1 MYMFDKFNTYRCEPF
16 RSIEC
21 ISKSGVEASAK
32 VNTILIII
40 IENSFQ
46 ALISNQC

>member
-1 MYMFDKFNTYRCEPF
+1 MHMFDKFNTYRCEPF

-32 VNTILIII
+32 VNTILII
-40 IENSFQ
+40 ENSFQ